1 MNTHT
6 LNISSAGTP
15 SILPTPV
22 YSSKP
27 AKKHGFKDPGSA
39 ITHLIGA
46 VMAVFATPL
55 LLLKASVSGSPL
67 HIAAM
72 AVFMIGMI
80 LLYTASTLYHSL
92 DINPKVNRRLKK
104 MDHMMISVLIAASY
118 TPVCLI
124 ALKGSK
130 GIGLLA
136 AIWAM
141 ALAGIIFKAFWVT
154 CPKWISSILY
164 IVMGWL
170 CIFALPELWASLP
183 TSGFMWLLM
192 GGLMYTIG
200 GVIYALKLPLF
211 NSRHKNFGSHEVFH
225 LFVMAGSFCHFML
238 MYLYLA

>member
-1 MNTHT
+1 MKTGTIKMTSINTAPK
-6 LNISSAGTP
+6 ISSFRYPEAA
-15 SILPTPV
+15 
-22 YSSKP
+22 

-46 VMAVFATPL
+46 ILAVFATPML
-55 LLLKASVSGSPL
+55 LMKASVSNNPL

-72 AVFMIGMI
+72 AVFMSGMI

-92 DINPKVNRRLKK
+92 DISAKVNRRLKK
-104 MDHMMISVLIAASY
+104 FDHMMISVLIAASY

-124 ALKGSK
+124 ALNSPLGV
-130 GIGLLA
+130 GLLI
-136 AIWAM
+136 AIWTM

-154 CPKWISSILY
+154 CPKWVSSILY
-164 IVMGWL
+164 ITMGWL
-170 CIFALPELWASLP
+170 CIIALPQLWTNLSV
-183 TSGFMWLLM
+183 SGFMWLLI

-200 GVIYALKLPLF
+200 GVIYALKLPIF
-211 NSRHKNFGSHEVFH
+211 NSRHQSFGSHEVFH